1 MISLMTE
8 KWMPVRRKT
17 GRIDWIA
24 PCQIVEDDI
33 LAFAAN
39 RPDFNGALAQMMVG
53 LLQTTSPVNTEG
65 DWEEFVDSP
74 PNTELLQKW
83 FTPLLMPLSWMV
95 MAHALCRISV
105 WQRVQN

>member
-1 MISLMTE
+1 MNLLEE
-8 KWMPVRRKT
+8 KWLPVRRNT

-65 DWEEFVDSP
+65 DWEECIDSP
-74 PNTELLQKW
+74 PTTELLQNGLP
-83 FTPLLMPLSWMV
+83 PLLMPLSWLV
-95 MAHALCRISV
+95 TVHVLCRTSV
-105 WQRVQN
+105 